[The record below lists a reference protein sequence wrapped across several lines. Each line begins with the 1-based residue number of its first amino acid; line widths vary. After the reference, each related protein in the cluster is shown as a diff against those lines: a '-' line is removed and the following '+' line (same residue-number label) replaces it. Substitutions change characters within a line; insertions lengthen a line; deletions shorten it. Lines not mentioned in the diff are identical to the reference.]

1 MRCAGDWNNRRRN
14 TPWSY
19 VFKGTGSFWSGK
31 PQWGGKVFPVHQL
44 QVPGCWEAQLM
55 DSAVTTGRTWFCQWD
70 ASPVAIRGYHS
81 GDGWYRRTVRVP
93 AEWKGRRVWLKTGW
107 VNSMGWFWVNGEQVA
122 LEWNY
127 CATHKYDITDLV
139 KFGED
144 NMVVVQVNN
153 EAPSHRGC
161 MNSKNHWGGILRDL
175 ELEATPQ
182 VFIDD
187 AWVRGD
193 YDGRQAEAHVMVGEG
208 GKGCYLYLAAKSHA
222 IV

>member
-1 MRCAGDWNNRRRN
+1 
-14 TPWSY
+14 
-19 VFKGTGSFWSGK
+19 
-31 PQWGGKVFPVHQL
+31 
-44 QVPGCWEAQLM
+44 M

-187 AWVRGD
+187 SWVRGD
-193 YDGRQAEAHVMVGEG
+193 YDGRQAEAHVMVGGEVKA
-208 GKGCYLYLAAKSHA
+208 GKVRVTVDVRKSAAGFVFHLVNFDPTHAVKGATIVLEDGHVLAVPELAEYALVQSR
-222 IV
+222 